1 MTQNERL
8 LGWLYENK
16 TISPMEAL
24 DGLGIYRLSARILEL
39 RKLGYDIKTHKI
51 EITNRYGDIC
61 RVAKYVMESA

>member
-1 MTQNERL
+1 
-8 LGWLYENK
+8 
-16 TISPMEAL
+16 MEAL

-51 EITNRYGDIC
+51 DITNRYGDIC